1 MINNMSN
8 IFTNILKG
16 KCVFVGIGNCLRG
29 DDGFGPALV
38 EKLKENTSAVCIDA
52 GSAPENYVGK
62 IIKEKPNTVIILDA
76 AHLGLKRGEYGVLKG
91 DDIVKSGFTTH
102 DQSPSMFIK
111 YLEKETVADIY
122 MLAVQ
127 PENISFGEE
136 LSGSVKEAIEKIT
149 NLIKESI
156 NA

>member
-1 MINNMSN
+1 METRLFS
-8 IFTNILKG
+8 NILKG
-16 KCVFVGIGNCLRG
+16 KCVFVGVGNNLRG
-29 DDGFGPALV
+29 DDGFGPALI
-38 EKLKENTSAVCIDA
+38 EKLKESTDAVCIDA

-76 AHLGLKRGEYGVLKG
+76 AHLGLKPGEYSVLKG
-91 DDIVKSGFTTH
+91 NDIVKSGFTTH
-102 DQSPSMFIK
+102 DQSPNMFIE
-111 YLEKETVADIY
+111 YLEKETGADVY

-136 LSGSVKEAIEKIT
+136 LSGSVEEAIEKIAS
-149 NLIKESI
+149 LIKESI